1 MPRPIKDGLDDF
13 PFDVDTWSD
22 PKIIELEATYGEP
35 MVNFIAKIFPRI
47 YKGGYYFRLTKEN
60 IKDFCLNSLRKPV
73 NDFHVL
79 VKAVIAEEL
88 FDVDKF
94 NKYNILTSVRI
105 QRTFF
110 YKTRRREGNTLFKEY
125 WIESVSIDK
134 NAISVYN
141 IDGELLYYH
150 AAIKKKRVQK
160 DEEPVKTK
168 KQIQKDS
175 INMNQE
181 NDVSKVNGSKKI
193 MIEPMVNSTMYAYQD
208 VEAFCS
214 QDYHSQ
220 TDLFK
225 EQISASDFETY
236 AKFYSMVKTNYAR
249 ILDSS
254 FQLTI
259 SEFKKLMVQPLNG
272 KVPTKKEIEGACRK
286 LAGNGVQLQFGI
298 YYKLLDYIGYYRED
312 QQKEHNKSKLN
323 GRAKIT
329 DGHTPSNGYGSF

>member
-1 MPRPIKDGLDDF
+1 MPRPIKDGIDDF

-79 VKAVIAEEL
+79 VNAVIAEEL
-88 FDVDKF
+88 FDVEKF
-94 NKYNILTSVRI
+94 NKYNILTSARI

-110 YKTRRREGNTLFKEY
+110 SKTRRREGNTLFEEY
-125 WIESVSIDK
+125 WIPSVSIDK
-134 NAISVYN
+134 NDISIYN

-150 AAIKKKRVQK
+150 SAIKMKRNYKEKQ
-160 DEEPVKTK
+160 PVKVK
-168 KQIQKDS
+168 NKVS
-175 INMNQE
+175 EAASVNQV
-181 NDVSKVNGSKKI
+181 NDVSKVNGSQKLTVEHI
-193 MIEPMVNSTMYAYQD
+193 PNSTMYTYEN

-214 QDYHSQ
+214 QDYYSQ

-225 EQISASDFETY
+225 HQISATDFETY
-236 AKFYSMVKTNYAR
+236 AKFYSMVKANYAR

-259 SEFKKLMVQPLNG
+259 AEFKKLMSLPLNG

-286 LAGNGVQLQFGI
+286 LAGNGVQLHFGI

-329 DGHTPSNGYGSF
+329 DGHTPPNGYGSF